1 MRKCLSSLS
10 NATIILTLRSGL
22 FRLFILTLAER
33 KSLPAKST
41 WDSTFILTRG
51 WKLFEFLNILPW
63 WTWTRIETETF
74 DLNMLPRSPRGEA
87 TSRYQDYIDWYNP
100 WNRTKFSTHG
110 IALRYQLLNLCRTWL
125 SRAQVGFKW
134 SSATLLFNRL
144 TSFVNVTLPGG
155 LGHF

>member
-110 IALRYQLLNLCRTWL
+110 TELRHEFTNSYRTWL
-125 SRAQVGFKW
+125 SRAQAGFIW
-134 SSATLLFNRL
+134 SSATLLLNRL
-144 TSFVNVTLPGG
+144 TSVVNVTLLGG